1 MPFRFSPKVKVLSD
15 AQLIENGTDSTQW
28 QGVADAVFMT
38 SRGGTLYDR
47 KFLESFV
54 RPGPEQKN
62 WGARS
67 NMPAMGIIATGKNEM
82 SFFVTRAYG
91 TKDIYLE
98 RMKLRTDG
106 FASLHAG
113 YSEGNVISKPMILR
127 GNKFNMN
134 YSTSSIGYVKVI
146 MLNEKGKEIPGFGE
160 ADAERITG
168 DKIDGEVKWKSG
180 KTLKD
185 LGNTKVRINFI
196 ARDADIY
203 SFAVFD

>member
-1 MPFRFSPKVKVLSD
+1 MLSN

-38 SRGGTLYDR
+38 SRGGNIYDR

-54 RPGPEQKN
+54 RPGAEQKN

-67 NMPAMGIIATGKNEM
+67 NIPAMGVIPTGKNEM

-98 RMKLRTDG
+98 RMILRTDG

-113 YSEGNVISKPMILR
+113 YTEGSAITKPMVLQ
-127 GNKFNMN
+127 GNKFNLN
-134 YSTSSIGYVKVI
+134 YSTSSIGYIKVV
-146 MLNEKGKEIPGFGE
+146 LLDEKGNEIKGFGE
-160 ADAERITG
+160 TDAERLAG
-168 DKIDGEVKWKSG
+168 DKIDGAVKWKSD
-180 KTLKD
+180 KALKD
-185 LGNTKVRINFI
+185 LSNSPVRIKFI

-203 SFAVFD
+203 SFAVSD